1 MQNPNYMFYK
11 PKSIVIAPMIIWL
24 VLCVMQMDSFSQNG
38 NIWVFGDSS
47 GINFNQTPPIPLKY
61 NVKSRGTSASYC
73 NSNGDLMFYTA
84 YDPTGMT
91 GTSPFKNGNI
101 YNSAGAIMQNGD
113 LIVMGLWY
121 QEAIIIPNA
130 IDSNL
135 FYLFTIGVSGNYGLY
150 YSVIDLSQNNG
161 LGAVT
166 QKNVQL
172 LNKKSIDCIST
183 VKHGNGRDCWLFFKT
198 YGSVANNDFYKY
210 LITPSGIIGPIMQSV
225 GMPTTQGFIR
235 MVMNKQGD
243 KMALVNYLG
252 MIELLNFDRCSGVF
266 NNYILVQP
274 NDTVAPYPSI
284 VGSEFSPDGSKL
296 YLSSNDNISL
306 LLQYNLND
314 SFPANSVDTIAQI
327 SNPIE
332 AGGLLKLAPD
342 NKIYWSCAWS
352 DGIHFNYPYPD
363 TTYNMYNMNLSV
375 INSPDSLGAA
385 CDFQPYSF
393 YLGGG
398 RTYWGL
404 PNNPNYDLGPLAG
417 SICDTLSV
425 GLNEIPVYKNN
436 LAVYYDAGWQM
447 AFVNAKGLKGKNAV
461 LKLFNLN
468 GQLITSLKGN
478 SSGEYFTADVNMQ
491 GLANGMFIFQLS
503 TDREVL
509 TGKVV
514 KN

>member
-1 MQNPNYMFYK
+1 MLHSAISLAK
-11 PKSIVIAPMIIWL
+11 LKSIILSTIIGVVL
-24 VLCVMQMDSFSQNG
+24 VCAFQTELFAQRG
-38 NIWVFGDSS
+38 NIWCFGDSS
-47 GINFNQTPPIPLKY
+47 GINFNQSPPLPLKY
-61 NVKSRGTSASYC
+61 NIKSRGTSATYC
-73 NSNGDLMFYTA
+73 NSIGNLLFYVA

-91 GTSPFKNGNI
+91 SPTPFKNGNI
-101 YNSAGAIMQNGD
+101 YNSSGAIMQNGD

-121 QEAIIIPNA
+121 EEAVIIPNA
-130 IDSNL
+130 NDSNL
-135 FYLFTIGVSGNYGLY
+135 FYIFSVGVSGNYGLY
-150 YSVIDLSQNNG
+150 YSVVDLSLNNG
-161 LGAVT
+161 WGAVT

-172 LNKKSIDCIST
+172 LNKKSIDCIT
-183 VKHGNGRDCWLFFKT
+183 AIKHGNGRDWWLFFKT

-210 LITPSGIIGPIMQSV
+210 LVTPSGISGPFMQSIGV
-225 GMPTTQGFIR
+225 PTTQGFIR
-235 MVMNKQGD
+235 MVMNNQGD

-252 MIELLNFDRCSGVF
+252 MIELLDFDRCAGYL
-266 NNYILVQP
+266 NHYMLVEP
-274 NDTVAPYPSI
+274 NDTIAPYPSI
-284 VGSEFSPDGSKL
+284 VGSAFSLDGSKL

-314 SFPANSVDTIAQI
+314 SFPANSVDTIAQV
-327 SNPIE
+327 SYPIE

-363 TTYNMYNMNLSV
+363 TTFNMYNSNLSV
-375 INSPDSLGAA
+375 INSPDSLGTT

-417 SICDTLSV
+417 SICDTLTV

-447 AFVNAKGLKGKNAV
+447 AFVNAKGLKGKNAL
-461 LKLFNLN
+461 LKLYNLN
-468 GQLITSLKGN
+468 GQLISTLKGT
-478 SSGEYFTADVNMQ
+478 SSSEYFTADVNMQ
-491 GLANGMFIFQLS
+491 GLANGMYIFQLS
-503 TDREVL
+503 TDKEVL
-509 TGKVV
+509 TGKVI

>member
-1 MQNPNYMFYK
+1 M
-11 PKSIVIAPMIIWL
+11 S
-24 VLCVMQMDSFSQNG
+24 
-38 NIWVFGDSS
+38 
-47 GINFNQTPPIPLKY
+47 
-61 NVKSRGTSASYC
+61 
-73 NSNGDLMFYTA
+73 
-84 YDPTGMT
+84 
-91 GTSPFKNGNI
+91 
-101 YNSAGAIMQNGD
+101 
-113 LIVMGLWY
+113 
-121 QEAIIIPNA
+121 
-130 IDSNL
+130 
-135 FYLFTIGVSGNYGLY
+135 
-150 YSVIDLSQNNG
+150 LSNG
-161 LGAVT
+161 LGSIT
-166 QKNVQL
+166 QKNIQL
-172 LNKKSIDCIST
+172 LNFNADDGLT
-183 VKHGNGRDCWLFFKT
+183 AVKHGNGRDWWVFFRKASLST
-198 YGSVANNDFYKY
+198 SASNTFYKY
-210 LITPSGIIGPIMQSV
+210 LITPSGIAGPDTQSIGAI
-225 GMPTTQGFIR
+225 T
-235 MVMNKQGD
+235 
-243 KMALVNYLG
+243 
-252 MIELLNFDRCSGVF
+252 
-266 NNYILVQP
+266 YINSYQ
-274 NDTVAPYPSI
+274 YF
-284 VGSEFSPDGSKL
+284 FSKDGSKL
-296 YLSSNDNISL
+296 GCVGYQGLVETYDFDRCTGILSNNRIIRQNYLSGPYPGGWSGEFSEDKTKLYVSDHGIDSYLFQFNLVDSL
-306 LLQYNLND
+306 P
-314 SFPANSVDTIAQI
+314 SATVDTIAHFNYPQYT
-327 SNPIE
+327 
-332 AGGLLKLAPD
+332 GGMLRLAPD
-342 NKIYWSCAWS
+342 NKIYWSCAWINGS
-352 DGIHFNYPYPD
+352 NFNYPYPD
-363 TTYNMYNMNLSV
+363 SSYNMYNMNLSV

>member
-1 MQNPNYMFYK
+1 MFYK

-150 YSVIDLSQNNG
+150 YSIIDLSQNNG

-172 LNKKSIDCIST
+172 LNKKSIDCICA
-183 VKHGNGRDCWLFFKT
+183 VKHGNGRDWWLFFKT

-210 LITPSGIIGPIMQSV
+210 LISPSGISGPFMQSV
-225 GMPTTQGFIR
+225 GVPTSQGFIR

-243 KMALVNYLG
+243 KMALINYLG
-252 MIELLNFDRCSGVF
+252 MIELFDFDRCIGWL
-266 NNYILVQP
+266 NNYVFISP
-274 NDTVAPYPSI
+274 NDTISPYPGDWS
-284 VGSEFSPDGSKL
+284 GEFSPDGSKL
-296 YLSSNDNISL
+296 YISTSRDDSYL
-306 LLQYNLND
+306 FQFNLND
-314 SFPANSVDTIAQI
+314 SIPISTVDTLANLNY
-327 SNPIE
+327 SVA
-332 AGGLLKLAPD
+332 AGGALKLAPD

-352 DGIHFNYPYPD
+352 DGVHFNYPYPD
-363 TTYNMYNMNLSV
+363 TTYNIYNMNLSV

-417 SICDTLSV
+417 SSCDTLTV
-425 GLNEIPVYKNN
+425 GLNEISAYKNN
-436 LAVYYDAGWQM
+436 LAVYYDYGWQM
-447 AFVNAKGLKGKNAV
+447 AFVNAKGLKGKNAI

-468 GQLITSLKGN
+468 GQLISTYIGT

-491 GLANGMFIFQLS
+491 GLPNGMYIFQLS

-514 KN
+514 KS

>member
-1 MQNPNYMFYK
+1 
-11 PKSIVIAPMIIWL
+11 
-24 VLCVMQMDSFSQNG
+24 MQMDSFGQRG
-38 NIWVFGDSS
+38 NVWVFGDSS
-47 GINFNQTPPIPLKY
+47 LIDFNNSINPIIGHSSI
-61 NVKSRGTSASYC
+61 KSRGTSTSFC
-73 NSNGDLMFYTA
+73 NN
-84 YDPTGMT
+84 
-91 GTSPFKNGNI
+91 NGNLLFSSSYDTDI
-101 YNSAGAIMQNGD
+101 LFAGVAGGEVYDHNNNLMQNGD
-113 LIVMGLWY
+113 NLKYGGWY
-121 QEAIIIPNA
+121 QEAVIIPDP
-130 IDSNL
+130 IDSNK
-135 FYLFTIGVSGNYGLY
+135 FYIFHVGVTDYYGLY
-150 YSVIDLSQNNG
+150 YSTIDLTLNNG

-172 LNKKSIDCIST
+172 LNKKSIDCISA
-183 VKHGNGRDCWLFFKT
+183 VKHGNGRDWWLFFKT

-210 LITPSGIIGPIMQSV
+210 LISPSGISGPFMQSV
-225 GMPTTQGFIR
+225 GVPTTQGFIR
-235 MVMNKQGD
+235 MVMNKKGD

-252 MIELLNFDRCSGVF
+252 MIELLDFDRCSGVF

-284 VGSEFSPDGSKL
+284 VGGEFSPDGSKL

-314 SFPANSVDTIAQI
+314 SFPANSVDTITQI
-327 SNPIE
+327 SYPIE

-352 DGIHFNYPYPD
+352 DGVHFNYPYPD
-363 TTYNMYNMNLSV
+363 TTYNIYNMNLSV

-417 SICDTLSV
+417 SNCDTLTV
-425 GLNEIPVYKNN
+425 GLTEIAAYKNN

-447 AFVNAKGLKGKNAV
+447 AFVNAKGLKGKNAI

-468 GQLITSLKGN
+468 GQLITTLKGT

-491 GLANGMFIFQLS
+491 GLANGMYIFQLS

-514 KN
+514 KS